1 MTLHHIAQKANVS
14 TTTVHRVFSGKGDV
28 HPETAKKILKIAK
41 EAGYTPT
48 IRKTGIR
55 NYSESH
61 FKTGII
67 SLLLAGLPMEFL
79 ELPQNLKILSYI
91 EQALKSYDL
100 LLSVTHEENE
110 NISNLISSNRFD
122 GLILMGD
129 IPPNLKQEVNHFPCI
144 GILGSN
150 YIEAGIDW
158 ILPDYRARARIS
170 IDYLTN
176 TGHKNIAF
184 FNPIKEHYGFQE
196 VGREFL
202 WVAEQKG
209 INARIL
215 SSSYQNKNNFWKP
228 ELGRHIVQRM
238 IEELLSIPK
247 ADRPTGLFV
256 ANDELAMDVYYE
268 LHNRNIEIGKD
279 ISIISSD
286 NIDIYLNRI
295 SPRPAT
301 IDVNYPEIAQLAVE
315 RLIKRIQNPGID
327 MGLRILVPQ
336 KLILPDKKM

>member
-14 TTTVHRVFSGKGDV
+14 ITTVHRVFSGKGDV

-41 EAGYTPT
+41 EVGYTPT
-48 IRKTGIR
+48 IRKTGTR
-55 NYSESH
+55 NHPESH

-67 SLLLAGLPMEFL
+67 SLLLAGLPIEFL

-91 EQALKSYDL
+91 EQSLKSYDL
-100 LLSVTHEENE
+100 LLSVTHKENE
-110 NISNLISSNRFD
+110 NIANLISSNRFD

-129 IPPNLKQEVNHFPCI
+129 IPPDLKQEVENFPCI

-158 ILPDYRARARIS
+158 VLPDYRARARMS
-170 IDYLTN
+170 IDYLIN
-176 TGHKNIAF
+176 NGHRNIAF

-196 VGREFL
+196 VGREFQ

-209 INARIL
+209 VEARIF
-215 SSSYQNKNNFWKP
+215 SSSYQNETNFWKP
-228 ELGRHIVQRM
+228 ELGRHIVQNM
-238 IEELLSIPK
+238 IEELLSIP
-247 ADRPTGLFV
+247 ASNRPTGLFV

-286 NIDIYLNRI
+286 NVDIYLKRI

-301 IDVNYPEIAQLAVE
+301 IDVNYAEIAQLAVE
-315 RLIKRIQNPGID
+315 RLIKRIQNPELAMGI
-327 MGLRILVPQ
+327 RILVPQ
-336 KLILPDKKM
+336 KLILPNKQM

>member
-14 TTTVHRVFSGKGDV
+14 ITTVHRVFSGKGDV

-41 EAGYTPT
+41 ESGYTPHT
-48 IRKTGIR
+48 RKPGYK
-55 NYSESH
+55 NYSGNH

-91 EQALKSYDL
+91 EQALKAYDL
-100 LLSVTHEENE
+100 LLSVTHKENE
-110 NISNLISSNRFD
+110 NISSLISGNRFD

-129 IPPNLKQEVNHFPCI
+129 IPHGLKQEVSDFPCI

-158 ILPDYRARARIS
+158 VLPDYRSRARIS
-170 IDYLTN
+170 IDYLVN
-176 TGHKNIAF
+176 SGHKNIAF

-196 VGREFL
+196 VGREFQR
-202 WVAEQKG
+202 VAEQKG
-209 INARIL
+209 INARIIT
-215 SSSYQNKNNFWKP
+215 SSYDNTGNFWKP
-228 ELGRHIVQRM
+228 EQGRHIVQNM

-247 ADRPTGLFV
+247 TKRPTGLFV

-268 LHNRNIEIGKD
+268 LHNRDIEIGKD
-279 ISIISSD
+279 ISIVSSD
-286 NIDIYLNRI
+286 NVDIYLNRI

-301 IDVNYPEIAQLAVE
+301 IDVNYPAIAQLAVE
-315 RLIKRIQNPGID
+315 RLVKRIQNPGIEAGIR
-327 MGLRILVPQ
+327 MLVPQ
-336 KLILPDKKM
+336 KLILPNK

>member
-14 TTTVHRVFSGKGDV
+14 ITTVHRVFSGKGDV

-41 EAGYTPT
+41 ESGYTPHT
-48 IRKTGIR
+48 RKPGYK
-55 NYSESH
+55 NHSGNH

-67 SLLLAGLPMEFL
+67 SLMLAGLPMEFL

-91 EQALKSYDL
+91 EQALKAYDL
-100 LLSVTHEENE
+100 LLSVTHKDNE
-110 NISNLISSNRFD
+110 NIGNLISGNRFD

-129 IPPNLKQEVNHFPCI
+129 IPRDLKQEISDIPCI

-150 YIEAGIDW
+150 YIEVGIDW
-158 ILPDYRARARIS
+158 VLPDYRARARVC
-170 IDYLTN
+170 IDYLIN
-176 TGHKNIAF
+176 SGHQNIAF

-196 VGREFL
+196 VGREFQ

-209 INARIL
+209 LNAKIL
-215 SSSYQNKNNFWKP
+215 SSSYQNESNFWKP
-228 ELGRHIVQRM
+228 ELGRHIVQHM

-247 ADRPTGLFV
+247 TKRPTGLFV

-268 LHNRNIEIGKD
+268 LHNRDIEIGKE
-279 ISIISSD
+279 ISIVSSD
-286 NIDIYLNRI
+286 NVDIYLNRI

-301 IDVNYPEIAQLAVE
+301 IDVNYPAIAQLAVE
-315 RLIKRIQNPGID
+315 RLVKRIQNPGIEV
-327 MGLRILVPQ
+327 GVRILVPQ